1 MVCWHINFRE
11 SQVLQAT
18 LFWFY
23 LQKHPTEDWT
33 ATTIT
38 TTSTTSR
45 NAIGGASAFTR
56 LLSNKVAA
64 VLLVCCCCCCC
75 CCCCRNRV
83 LLVFFRGDQTILSLF
98 VQKKP
103 HQIGLATHPFRSAAA
118 LSVLP
123 SFTEFFF
130 PQDPISSVLPSCT
143 GFCIVL
149 FTCDVDRK
157 VLAQDL
163 PGFTG
168 FCKWPFCKH
177 FSFPHKGP
185 LLSVYR
191 VLLGFAKDPFQSSFP
206 PLRSSCWVYRIV
218 TGFL

>member
-1 MVCWHINFRE
+1 MAHPLSPGCYPIRLRLCCWFVVVVVVVAVVVETEFYWFFSEAIKQFCHFSSKKNPTKLAWQHIRFGRPRPCR
-11 SQVLQAT
+11 
-18 LFWFY
+18 FY
-23 LQKHPTEDWT
+23 
-33 ATTIT
+33 
-38 TTSTTSR
+38 R
-45 NAIGGASAFTR
+45 
-56 LLSNKVAA
+56 
-64 VLLVCCCCCCC
+64 
-75 CCCCRNRV
+75 
-83 LLVFFRGDQTILSLF
+83 
-98 VQKKP
+98 
-103 HQIGLATHPFRSAAA
+103 
-118 LSVLP
+118 VLP
-123 SFTEFFF
+123 SFFF

-206 PLRSSCWVYRIV
+206 PLRSSC
-218 TGFL
+218 